1 MSNREWPKTLARL
14 FSLFGVVV
22 LVTLSG
28 SSDWFI
34 INAEGKYVEG
44 LPREPA
50 IIINYTVNSTEEEVD
65 LEFKNY
71 TPMRTYWRNR
81 EPVPVPMV
89 NYTAEELE
97 SLETEED
104 TDDDFSLQDSREI
117 MGYLFCAMILI
128 QVFSLLIPK
137 MRLYIPIFIWFLG
150 FIGFIV
156 IIPLGVISSFGFEP
170 ESPTAGFSEET
181 EDSDFAHMD
190 IKTGFDIELDGM
202 TFSIQTL
209 GFDLGLVPLEDHE
222 SVKQNAPQE
231 GEENY
236 DSLIG
241 FNAFLELEFSDGL
254 KYWSYILVIF
264 ILLKIVDIIFSDKK
278 TDGITTNPSSTI
290 IRKTIEEE

>member
-71 TPMRTYWRNR
+71 TPLRTYWRNR

-97 SLETEED
+97 SLATEEED

-117 MGYLFCAMILI
+117 MGYLFGAMILI

-150 FIGFIV
+150 FIGFVVIV
-156 IIPLGVISSFGFEP
+156 PLGVISSFGFDG
-170 ESPTAGFSEET
+170 PTGGFSDET
-181 EDSDFAHMD
+181 EDTDFAHMNVN
-190 IKTGFDIELDGM
+190 TGFDIELDGM
-202 TFSIQTL
+202 TFTIQTL

-241 FNAFLELEFSDGL
+241 FNAFLEMVFVLF
-254 KYWSYILVIF
+254 
-264 ILLKIVDIIFSDKK
+264 
-278 TDGITTNPSSTI
+278 NNSSS
-290 IRKTIEEE
+290 

>member
-14 FSLFGVVV
+14 LSLFGVVI

-28 SSDWFI
+28 SSDWFV

-71 TPMRTYWRNR
+71 TPLRTYWRNR

-97 SLETEED
+97 SLATEEED

-117 MGYLFCAMILI
+117 MGYLFGAMILI

-150 FIGFIV
+150 FIGFVVIV
-156 IIPLGVISSFGFEP
+156 PLGVISSFGFDG
-170 ESPTAGFSEET
+170 PTGGFSDET
-181 EDSDFAHMD
+181 EDTDFAHMNVN
-190 IKTGFDIELDGM
+190 TGFDIELDGM
-202 TFSIQTL
+202 TFTIQTL

-278 TDGITTNPSSTI
+278 TEGITTNPSSTI

>member
-14 FSLFGVVV
+14 LSLFGVVI

-71 TPMRTYWRNR
+71 TPLRTYWRNR

-97 SLETEED
+97 SLATEEED

-117 MGYLFCAMILI
+117 MGYLFGAMILI

-150 FIGFIV
+150 FIGFVVIV
-156 IIPLGVISSFGFEP
+156 PLGVISSFGFDG
-170 ESPTAGFSEET
+170 PTGGFSDET
-181 EDSDFAHMD
+181 EDTDFAHMNVN
-190 IKTGFDIELDGM
+190 TGFDIELDGM
-202 TFSIQTL
+202 TFTIQTL

-264 ILLKIVDIIFSDKK
+264 ILLKIVDVIFSDKK
-278 TDGITTNPSSTI
+278 TKEITTNPSSIT

>member
-71 TPMRTYWRNR
+71 TPLRTYWRNR

-97 SLETEED
+97 SLATEEED

-117 MGYLFCAMILI
+117 MGYLFGAMILI

-150 FIGFIV
+150 FIGFVVIV
-156 IIPLGVISSFGFEP
+156 PLGVISSFGFDG
-170 ESPTAGFSEET
+170 PTGGFSDET
-181 EDSDFAHMD
+181 EDTDFAHMNVN
-190 IKTGFDIELDGM
+190 TGFDIELDGM
-202 TFSIQTL
+202 TFTIQTL

-278 TDGITTNPSSTI
+278 TEGITTNPSSTI

>member
-14 FSLFGVVV
+14 LSLFGVVI

-71 TPMRTYWRNR
+71 TPLRTYWRNR

-97 SLETEED
+97 SLATEEED

-117 MGYLFCAMILI
+117 MGYLFGAMILI

-150 FIGFIV
+150 FIGFVVIV
-156 IIPLGVISSFGFEP
+156 PLGVISSFGFDG
-170 ESPTAGFSEET
+170 PTGGFSDET
-181 EDSDFAHMD
+181 EDTDFAHMNVN
-190 IKTGFDIELDGM
+190 TGFDIELDGM
-202 TFSIQTL
+202 TFTIQTL

-241 FNAFLELEFSDGL
+241 FNAYLELEFSDGL

-264 ILLKIVDIIFSDKK
+264 ILLKIVDIIFSEKK
-278 TDGITTNPSSTI
+278 TKEITTNPSSI
-290 IRKTIEEE
+290 ITRKAIEEE

>member
-28 SSDWFI
+28 SSDWFV

-71 TPMRTYWRNR
+71 TPLRTYWRNR

-97 SLETEED
+97 SLATEEED

-117 MGYLFCAMILI
+117 MGYLFGAMILI

-137 MRLYIPIFIWFLG
+137 MRLYLPIFIWFLG
-150 FIGFIV
+150 FIGFVVIV
-156 IIPLGVISSFGFEP
+156 PLGVISSFGFDG
-170 ESPTAGFSEET
+170 PTGGFSDET
-181 EDSDFAHMD
+181 EDTDFAHMNVN
-190 IKTGFDIELDGM
+190 TGFDIELDGM
-202 TFSIQTL
+202 TFTIQTL

-241 FNAFLELEFSDGL
+241 FNAYLELEFSDGL

-264 ILLKIVDIIFSDKK
+264 ILLKIVDIIFSEKK
-278 TDGITTNPSSTI
+278 TKEITTNPSSI
-290 IRKTIEEE
+290 ITRKTIEEE

>member
-71 TPMRTYWRNR
+71 TPLRTYWRNR

-97 SLETEED
+97 SLVTEEED

-117 MGYLFCAMILI
+117 MGYLFGAMILI

-150 FIGFIV
+150 FIGFVVIV
-156 IIPLGVISSFGFEP
+156 PLGVISSFGFDG
-170 ESPTAGFSEET
+170 PTGGFSDET
-181 EDSDFAHMD
+181 EDTDFAHMNVN
-190 IKTGFDIELDGM
+190 TGFDIELDGM
-202 TFSIQTL
+202 TFTIQTL

-278 TDGITTNPSSTI
+278 TEGITTNPSSTI

>member
-150 FIGFIV
+150 FIGFVVIV
-156 IIPLGVISSFGFEP
+156 PLGVISSFGFDG
-170 ESPTAGFSEET
+170 PTGGFSDET
-181 EDSDFAHMD
+181 EDTDFAHMNVN
-190 IKTGFDIELDGM
+190 TGFDIELDGM
-202 TFSIQTL
+202 TFTIQTL

-278 TDGITTNPSSTI
+278 TKEITTDPSSITI
-290 IRKTIEEE
+290 IKTIEEE

>member
-71 TPMRTYWRNR
+71 TPLRTYWRNR

-97 SLETEED
+97 SLATEEED

-117 MGYLFCAMILI
+117 MGYLFGAMILI
-128 QVFSLLIPK
+128 QVFGLLIPK

-150 FIGFIV
+150 FIGFVVIV
-156 IIPLGVISSFGFEP
+156 PLGVISSFGFDG
-170 ESPTAGFSEET
+170 PTGGFSDET
-181 EDSDFAHMD
+181 EDTDFAHMNVN
-190 IKTGFDIELDGM
+190 TGFDIELDGM
-202 TFSIQTL
+202 TFTIQTL

-278 TDGITTNPSSTI
+278 TKEITTDSSSITI
-290 IRKTIEEE
+290 IKTIEEE

>member
-97 SLETEED
+97 SLATEEED

-117 MGYLFCAMILI
+117 MGYLFAAMILI
-128 QVFSLLIPK
+128 QVFGLLIPK

-150 FIGFIV
+150 FIGFVVIV
-156 IIPLGVISSFGFEP
+156 PLGVISSFGFDG
-170 ESPTAGFSEET
+170 PTGGFSDET
-181 EDSDFAHMD
+181 EDTDFAHMNVN
-190 IKTGFDIELDGM
+190 TGFDIELDGM
-202 TFSIQTL
+202 TFTIQTL

-264 ILLKIVDIIFSDKK
+264 ILLKIVDIIFSDNK
-278 TDGITTNPSSTI
+278 TEGITTNPSNII

>member
-14 FSLFGVVV
+14 LSLFGVIV

-28 SSDWFI
+28 SSDWFV

-71 TPMRTYWRNR
+71 TPLRTYWRNR

-97 SLETEED
+97 SLATEEEEEEES
-104 TDDDFSLQDSREI
+104 FSLQDSREI
-117 MGYLFCAMILI
+117 MGYLFGAMII
-128 QVFSLLIPK
+128 VQIFSLLIPNMK
-137 MRLYIPIFIWFLG
+137 LYFPIFIWFLG
-150 FIGFIV
+150 FIGFVV
-156 IIPLGVISSFGFEP
+156 IIPLGVISSFGFDG
-170 ESPTAGFSEET
+170 PTGGFSDET
-181 EDSDFAHMD
+181 EDTDFAHMNVE
-190 IKTGFDIELDGM
+190 TGFDLELNGM
-202 TFSIQTL
+202 TFTIETL

-222 SVKQNAPQE
+222 SVKQTAPQE
-231 GEENY
+231 GEDNY

-264 ILLKIVDIIFSDKK
+264 ILLKIVNMIFSDKK
-278 TDGITTNPSSTI
+278 TKVIITKPQSVI
-290 IRKTIEEE
+290 ISKNLEEE

>member
-28 SSDWFI
+28 SSDWFV

-71 TPMRTYWRNR
+71 TPLRTYWRNR

-97 SLETEED
+97 SLATEEED

-117 MGYLFCAMILI
+117 MGYLFGAMILI

-137 MRLYIPIFIWFLG
+137 MRLYLPIFIWFLG
-150 FIGFIV
+150 FIGFVVIV
-156 IIPLGVISSFGFEP
+156 PLGVISSFGFDG
-170 ESPTAGFSEET
+170 PTGGFSDET
-181 EDSDFAHMD
+181 EDTDFAHMNVN
-190 IKTGFDIELDGM
+190 TGFDIELDGM
-202 TFSIQTL
+202 TFTIQTL

-241 FNAFLELEFSDGL
+241 FNAYLELEFSDGL

-264 ILLKIVDIIFSDKK
+264 ILLKIVDIIFSEKK
-278 TDGITTNPSSTI
+278 TKEITTNTSSI
-290 IRKTIEEE
+290 ITRKAIEEE

>member
-71 TPMRTYWRNR
+71 TPLRTYWRNR

-97 SLETEED
+97 SLATEEED

-117 MGYLFCAMILI
+117 MGYLFGAMILI

-150 FIGFIV
+150 FIGFVVIV
-156 IIPLGVISSFGFEP
+156 PLGVISSFGFDG
-170 ESPTAGFSEET
+170 PTGGFSEET
-181 EDSDFAHMD
+181 EDTDFAHMNVN
-190 IKTGFDIELDGM
+190 TGFDIELDGM

-264 ILLKIVDIIFSDKK
+264 ILLKIVDVIFSDKK
-278 TDGITTNPSSTI
+278 TKEITTDPSSITI
-290 IRKTIEEE
+290 IKTIEEE

>member
-71 TPMRTYWRNR
+71 TPLRTYWRNR

-97 SLETEED
+97 SLATEEED

-117 MGYLFCAMILI
+117 MGYLFGAMILI

-150 FIGFIV
+150 FIGFVVIV
-156 IIPLGVISSFGFEP
+156 PLGVISSFGFDG
-170 ESPTAGFSEET
+170 PTGGFSDET
-181 EDSDFAHMD
+181 EDTDFAHMNVN
-190 IKTGFDIELDGM
+190 TGFDIELDGM
-202 TFSIQTL
+202 TFTIQTL

-264 ILLKIVDIIFSDKK
+264 ILLKIVDVIFSDKK
-278 TDGITTNPSSTI
+278 TKEITTNPSSIT

>member
-28 SSDWFI
+28 SSDWFV

-71 TPMRTYWRNR
+71 TPLRTYWRNR

-97 SLETEED
+97 SLATEED

-117 MGYLFCAMILI
+117 MGYLFGAMILI

-137 MRLYIPIFIWFLG
+137 MRLYLPIFIWFLG
-150 FIGFIV
+150 FIGFVVIV
-156 IIPLGVISSFGFEP
+156 PLGVISSFGFDG
-170 ESPTAGFSEET
+170 PTGGFSDET
-181 EDSDFAHMD
+181 EDTDFAHMNVN
-190 IKTGFDIELDGM
+190 TGFDIELDGM
-202 TFSIQTL
+202 TFTIQTL

-241 FNAFLELEFSDGL
+241 FNAYLELEFSDGL

-264 ILLKIVDIIFSDKK
+264 ILLKIVDIIFSEKK
-278 TDGITTNPSSTI
+278 TKEITTNPSSI
-290 IRKTIEEE
+290 ITRKAIEEE

>member
-71 TPMRTYWRNR
+71 TPLRTYWRNR

-97 SLETEED
+97 SLATEEED

-117 MGYLFCAMILI
+117 MGYLFGAMILI

-150 FIGFIV
+150 FIGFVVIV
-156 IIPLGVISSFGFEP
+156 PLGVISSFGFDG
-170 ESPTAGFSEET
+170 PTGGFSDET
-181 EDSDFAHMD
+181 EDTDFAHMNVN
-190 IKTGFDIELDGM
+190 TGFDIELDGM
-202 TFSIQTL
+202 TFTIQTL

-278 TDGITTNPSSTI
+278 TEGITTNPSSTI
-290 IRKTIEEE
+290 IGKTIEEE

>member
-28 SSDWFI
+28 SSDWFV

-71 TPMRTYWRNR
+71 TPLRTYWRNR

-97 SLETEED
+97 SLATEEED

-117 MGYLFCAMILI
+117 MGYLFGAMILI

-137 MRLYIPIFIWFLG
+137 MRLYLPIFIWFLG
-150 FIGFIV
+150 FIGFVVIV
-156 IIPLGVISSFGFEP
+156 PLGVISSFGFDG
-170 ESPTAGFSEET
+170 PTGGFSDET
-181 EDSDFAHMD
+181 EDTDFAHMNVN
-190 IKTGFDIELDGM
+190 TGFDIELDGM
-202 TFSIQTL
+202 TFTIQTL

-264 ILLKIVDIIFSDKK
+264 ILLKIVDIIFSEKK
-278 TDGITTNPSSTI
+278 TKEITTNSSSI
-290 IRKTIEEE
+290 ITRKAIEEE

>member
-14 FSLFGVVV
+14 LSLFGVVI

-71 TPMRTYWRNR
+71 TPLRTYWRNR

-97 SLETEED
+97 SLATEEED

-117 MGYLFCAMILI
+117 MGYLFGAMILI
-128 QVFSLLIPK
+128 QVFGLLIPK

-150 FIGFIV
+150 FIGFVVIV
-156 IIPLGVISSFGFEP
+156 PLGVISSFGFDG
-170 ESPTAGFSEET
+170 PTGGFSDET
-181 EDSDFAHMD
+181 EDTDFAHMNVN
-190 IKTGFDIELDGM
+190 TGFDIELDGM
-202 TFSIQTL
+202 TFTIQTL

-278 TDGITTNPSSTI
+278 TEGITTNPSSII